1 MKTNDGDPARITR
14 NPPQPRGDILPGDL
28 LTDELTVWLAEGG
41 NPVTGS
47 AVYLRCLAKE
57 VRAQRAYRAT
67 ITHHHVRVTVLSAGH
82 DAIDH
87 GACDGVESERVAQP
101 VLLGEMARRVADAL
115 CGPAC
120 GEASNRVQATTPTPP
135 TDPGSRVPDC
145 QTCLGKGY
153 VRYLRH
159 DDTRPIDPCPDCAM
173 TGLGDAREVAKMRAR
188 LGQEVASSP
197 DWMDRR
203 GDWPPTPNR
212 DRDRVTVPIMIPVR
226 WGVSSDGRR
235 VAVTGSG
242 DPNKSV
248 TPAPTPS
255 PPVAPAPPS
264 SPDLAR
270 RNAELLEALNI
281 ADEAFCPEH
290 GHNSGI
296 GTLDRIAELRKS
308 ALSGMLDIVEAADEA
323 AIKESGSNSSLE
335 RAASALGD
343 LDFIGLSNM
352 LCSEM
357 AGLDGAA
364 WQAAEDLRQDCYYAR
379 MHDHQDA
386 RRMVAI
392 ALRARA
398 AIRESTVMDAA
409 TRWARAHRA
418 WIMACQAMTKTDD
431 VAHDEID
438 RRQSPDYARSADDG
452 STGHRLLRR
461 REHALKVSQAAQED
475 ARVALDAL
483 RDAALALVGG

>member
-1 MKTNDGDPARITR
+1 MKTNDEDQARVTR
-14 NPPQPRGDILPGDL
+14 NTPRPRFDVTPGGT
-28 LTDELTVWLAEGG
+28 LTDELTAWLAEGG
-41 NPVTGS
+41 DPATGS
-47 AVYLRCLAKE
+47 AVYLQCLAKE
-57 VRAQRAYRAT
+57 VRAQRAYRAAL
-67 ITHHHVRVTVLSAGH
+67 THHHVRMTVLSAGH

-87 GACDGVESERVAQP
+87 GACDEVGSERVAQP
-101 VLLGEMARRVADAL
+101 VLLGEMARRVAEAL
-115 CGPAC
+115 CGPAR
-120 GEASNRVQATTPTPP
+120 EASDRVPVTTPTSP
-135 TDPGSRVPDC
+135 TDLGSRVPDC

-153 VRYLRH
+153 VRYPRH
-159 DDTRPIDPCPDCAM
+159 DGTRMIDPCPYCAM
-173 TGLGDAREVAKMRAR
+173 TGLGDAREVAKMWASP
-188 LGQEVASSP
+188 GQEVASSL

-212 DRDRVTVPIMIPVR
+212 DRDRVTIPIMIPVR

-235 VAVTGSG
+235 VAVTGSD
-242 DPNKSV
+242 DPNESV
-248 TPAPTPS
+248 APAPP

-270 RNAELLEALNI
+270 RTAGLIEALNI
-281 ADEAFCPEH
+281 ADAAFCPEH

-323 AIKESGSNSSLE
+323 AIKKSGSSSSLE

-343 LDFIGLSNM
+343 LDFISLSHV
-352 LCSEM
+352 LRSEM

-379 MHDHQDA
+379 MHDHRDA
-386 RRMVAI
+386 RRRVAI

-398 AIRESTVMDAA
+398 ALKESAVMDAA
-409 TRWARAHRA
+409 RRWARAHRA
-418 WIMACQAMTKTDD
+418 WIMTCQAVTKTDD
-431 VAHDEID
+431 VAHDE
-438 RRQSPDYARSADDG
+438 

-483 RDAALALVGG
+483 RDAAMALVADEPDRGTDR